1 MKSTFDGKTKLKEA
15 LDSIPGALEYIVSL
29 NPHDFSR
36 LNNPVMRKYMSPR
49 ITLARVAAMARIPE
63 NDLLDQLNR
72 MAGNEIISADA
83 NRESSPLPQSPQEKP
98 VWLTDDV
105 PLRIIDV
112 MEIDDA
118 VGDPM
123 PPIMSALRRL
133 QPGEVGLLKH
143 RWEPQPLYDIW
154 SKTGIEWFTIQ
165 VAEME
170 WHVYV
175 HRPLDVT
182 AWKKEE
188 TVLILLDHL
197 NPDEIAPRCKAVF
210 DQLNINESLE
220 IRARSK
226 VLLTMAQERIQPP
239 ESTFDTRELPIEND
253 KIGILITR
261 R

>member
-1 MKSTFDGKTKLKEA
+1 MKSTFAGKTKLKEA
-15 LDSIPGALEYIVSL
+15 LDSIPSALEYIVNL

-49 ITLARVAAMARIPE
+49 ITLARVAAMAQIPE
-63 NDLLDQLNR
+63 RDLLNQLNR
-72 MAGNEIISADA
+72 MAGNKIISADA
-83 NRESSPLPQSPQEKP
+83 NCEVPQSPQEKP
-98 VWLTDDV
+98 IWLTDDV

-154 SKTGIEWFTIQ
+154 NKTGIEWFTIQ

-170 WHVYV
+170 WHVYI
-175 HRPLDVT
+175 HRPLDVA

-210 DQLNINESLE
+210 DQLNDGESLE

-226 VLLTMAQERIQPP
+226 VLLAKAQERILIP
-239 ESTFDTRELPIEND
+239 ESTFEVHELPDDND
-253 KIGILITR
+253 KNGLIITR
-261 R
+261 RNY

>member
-1 MKSTFDGKTKLKEA
+1 MKSTFDGKSKLKEA
-15 LDSIPGALEYIVSL
+15 LDSVPGALEYIVSL

-36 LNNPVMRKYMSPR
+36 LHNPVMRKYMSPR
-49 ITLARVAAMARIPE
+49 ITLARVAAMARIAE
-63 NDLLDQLNR
+63 NDLLNQLNC
-72 MAGNEIISADA
+72 MAGNEIISAAA
-83 NRESSPLPQSPQEKP
+83 NCEPSPVPQSPREKP
-98 VWLTDDV
+98 AWLTDDA
-105 PLRIIDV
+105 PLRVIDV

-118 VGDPM
+118 AGDPM

-133 QPGEVGLLKH
+133 QPGQTGLLKH

-154 SKTGIEWFTIQ
+154 SKTGIEWFTVQ
-165 VAEME
+165 AAEME

-175 HRPLDVT
+175 HRPLDVA

-210 DQLNINESLE
+210 DQLNVNESLE

-239 ESTFDTRELPIEND
+239 ESTFDARELPIEND
-253 KIGILITR
+253 KIGMLITR